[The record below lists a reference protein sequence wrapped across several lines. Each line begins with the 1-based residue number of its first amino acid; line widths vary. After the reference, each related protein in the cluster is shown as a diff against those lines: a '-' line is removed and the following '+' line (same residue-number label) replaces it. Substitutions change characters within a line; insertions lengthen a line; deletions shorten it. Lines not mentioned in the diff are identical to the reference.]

1 MYQPTDRELTV
12 LRAVLDEGTAAK
24 AAHRLG
30 CAEQTIKNTLYVF
43 RRLARCE
50 TTERL
55 VYEYR
60 DELRALKVSL

>member
-1 MYQPTDRELTV
+1 MYAPTERELIV
-12 LRAVLDEGTAAK
+12 LRAVLDEGSAK
-24 AAHRLG
+24 AAANRLC
-30 CAEQTIKNTLYVF
+30 CAEQTIKNTLYIF